1 MNHAKK
7 NKVNNRYYDLATD
20 SLGRQNPNSLEFDYE
35 KPLLFTYGDVRDVT
49 LGGSPGGGD
58 SGTPTTR
65 RRR

>member
-1 MNHAKK
+1 MSRAKK
-7 NKVNNRYYDLATD
+7 EQANNGHINVTANSREC
-20 SLGRQNPNSLEFDYE
+20 QNSNSLEFDYE
-35 KPLLFTYGDVRDVT
+35 KPLLFAYGDVRDVT

>member
-1 MNHAKK
+1 MKQKNDIKK
-7 NKVNNRYYDLATD
+7 IVDEGKKKAY
-20 SLGRQNPNSLEFDYE
+20 Q
-35 KPLLFTYGDVRDVT
+35 KPVLKSYGDVRDVT

>member
-1 MNHAKK
+1 MKRKEILRQVVRETKK
-7 NKVNNRYYDLATD
+7 KAY
-20 SLGRQNPNSLEFDYE
+20 Q
-35 KPLLFTYGDVRDVT
+35 KPRLICYGDVRDVT

>member
-1 MNHAKK
+1 MTF
-7 NKVNNRYYDLATD
+7 NNSVKCTVKASLKYDKD
-20 SLGRQNPNSLEFDYE
+20 SFKCAQENYQ
-35 KPLLFTYGDVRDVT
+35 KPELLCFGDVRDLT

>member
-1 MNHAKK
+1 MNLANKRQIKK
-7 NKVNNRYYDLATD
+7 RQTD
-20 SLGRQNPNSLEFDYE
+20 VTADSRECLNLTNSELNYE
-35 KPLLFTYGDVRDVT
+35 KPMLFVYGDVRDVT